1 MINHIDM
8 QNIVMLVDI
17 PDVGTIIGIFIAF
30 VLGIIAIVVYNKVKP
45 LIKTDSDLLKSYTE
59 RLQYYENQLID
70 MKIRIDSAELL
81 KDVEE
86 VDMPTPKP
94 KEVRLEKQDAVSISQ
109 EEKPKER
116 MHNMNFGNATD
127 YVLRLIT
134 EKPMTSRDIQ
144 ITIGR
149 TREHTSRMM
158 KKLFEEGLVERNMQ
172 TKPFTYYITDKGK
185 AKLGIAKLTPQQ

>member
-1 MINHIDM
+1 
-8 QNIVMLVDI
+8 MLVDT
-17 PDVGTIIGIFIAF
+17 PDIGTIIGIFIAF
-30 VLGIIAIVVYNKVKP
+30 VLGIIAIVIYNKIKP
-45 LIKTDSDLLKSYTE
+45 LIRSDSDLLKSYTD

-81 KDVEE
+81 KDIEVEA
-86 VDMPTPKP
+86 PIPKP
-94 KEVRLEKQDAVSISQ
+94 KEVRIEKQDASSNTQ
-109 EEKPKER
+109 EEKPKDR

-127 YVLRLIT
+127 YVLKLIT

-158 KKLFEEGLVERNMQ
+158 KKLFDEGVVERNMQ

-185 AKLGIAKLTPQQ
+185 TKLGITKLTPPK

>member
-1 MINHIDM
+1 
-8 QNIVMLVDI
+8 MLVEI
-17 PDVGTIIGIFIAF
+17 PDVGVMIGIFVAF
-30 VLGIIAIVVYNKVKP
+30 ISGLFAIVIYNKVKP
-45 LIKTDSDLLKSYTE
+45 LIKTESEQIKSYVD

-70 MKIRIDSAELL
+70 MKIRMDSLELGGDEDL
-81 KDVEE
+81 EAKPERRQIKQMLDEKEAIEE
-86 VDMPTPKP
+86 T
-94 KEVRLEKQDAVSISQ
+94 
-109 EEKPKER
+109 PKER

-127 YVLRLIT
+127 YVLKLIT

-158 KKLFEEGLVERNMQ
+158 KRLFEEGYVERNMK

-185 AKLGIAKLTPQQ
+185 AKLGIARVAPQQ

>member
-1 MINHIDM
+1 
-8 QNIVMLVDI
+8 MLVDI
-17 PDVGTIIGIFIAF
+17 PDVGTMIGIFIAF
-30 VLGIIAIVVYNKVKP
+30 VLGIVAIVVYNKVKP
-45 LIKTDSDLLKSYTE
+45 LIKSDSDLLNSYTE

-70 MKIRIDSAELL
+70 MKIHIDSVELL
-81 KDVEE
+81 KESEE
-86 VDMPTPKP
+86 LEASIPKP
-94 KEVRLEKQDAVSISQ
+94 KEVKIEKHEVVSSAQ
-109 EEKPKER
+109 EEKPKGR

-158 KKLFEEGLVERNMQ
+158 KKLFEEGLVERNIQ
-172 TKPFTYYITDKGK
+172 ANPFTYYITDKGA
-185 AKLGIAKLTPQQ
+185 AKVGIAKIAPQQ